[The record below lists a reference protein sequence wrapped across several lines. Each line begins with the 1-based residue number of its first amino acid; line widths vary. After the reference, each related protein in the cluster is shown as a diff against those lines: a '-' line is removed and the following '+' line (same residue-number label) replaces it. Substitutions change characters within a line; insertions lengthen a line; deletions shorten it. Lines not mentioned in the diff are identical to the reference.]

1 MNDAQRL
8 ERLLR
13 AEKYLKQ
20 TTAGY
25 SPDGPWWKRGMPLL
39 WEVRMSLG
47 SSDDG
52 LALAEAHGLLKK
64 TEVGYR
70 PTAPRWKEAM
80 RLIDQVET
88 HLSRP
93 PVPWLGPVCAGDKAL
108 SLYALTHETAGL
120 YDPPIIPSHFPAVD
134 LGWFVGRDVLAPEA
148 LVVTGQSSAQGAD
161 AFFALGESKIE
172 YWFGH
177 IVRAPANGVH
187 FQRGQ
192 RMGDIAWIPAN
203 DGGPHLHC
211 GVNAMRLIGKD
222 LRWGRYG
229 NGPDYTYGSPTVGRQ
244 LSEALS

>member
-1 MNDAQRL
+1 
-8 ERLLR
+8 
-13 AEKYLKQ
+13 
-20 TTAGY
+20 
-25 SPDGPWWKRGMPLL
+25 MPLL
-39 WEVRMSLG
+39 WEVRQSLG
-47 SSDDG
+47 STDDG
-52 LALAEAHGLLKK
+52 LALAKAHGLLKQ

-80 RLIDQVET
+80 QLIDEVET
-88 HLSRP
+88 HLAKP
-93 PVPWLGPVCAGDKAL
+93 PAPWLGPVCAGDKPL

-120 YDPPIIPSHFPAVD
+120 YDPPIVASHFPAVD

-148 LVVTGQSSAQGAD
+148 LHVTGQSSAQGAD
-161 AFFALGESKIE
+161 AFFALGESGIE

-187 FQRGQ
+187 FLRGQ

-222 LRWGRYG
+222 LRWGRNG
-229 NGPDYTYGSPTVGRQ
+229 NGPDYTYGSKTVGRQ
-244 LSEALS
+244 LSEALA